1 MILRG
6 LSTLSSTA
14 AGPARPPLS
23 STTPRRL
30 VHLAPTIAVTAD
42 HSWQSPETIQ
52 AFVDNIPR
60 LNKFV
65 AARDLEVVLLLIPES
80 SRSSKLNHW
89 SNAAAGSST
98 PQRRSNDAET
108 VIADDT
114 IKSTKRPA
122 AAAPSSR
129 ADTKRPKL
137 IPQCF
142 LTEES
147 CNKATKNCSGHGD
160 CSNKYLSTDKT
171 ACFSCKCKVSIEH
184 RKDSKGNTYDR
195 TVHWGGNTCQKED
208 ISVEFWLITLFTVTI
223 IGAVTFAIG
232 LLYSVGE
239 ETLPG
244 VIGAGVSRTK

>member
-1 MILRG
+1 M
-6 LSTLSSTA
+6 
-14 AGPARPPLS
+14 
-23 STTPRRL
+23 
-30 VHLAPTIAVTAD
+30 
-42 HSWQSPETIQ
+42 
-52 AFVDNIPR
+52 PR

-65 AARDLEVVLLLIPES
+65 AARDLEVVLVLMPES

-89 SNAAAGSST
+89 SSAAAGSNA
-98 PQRRSNDAET
+98 QRRANDAET
-108 VIADDT
+108 VITDDT
-114 IKSTKRPA
+114 ITKSTKRPA

-129 ADTKRPKL
+129 ADTKRSKPV
-137 IPQCF
+137 PQCF

-160 CSNKYLSTDKT
+160 CANKYLPTDKT
-171 ACFSCKCKVSIEH
+171 ACFSCKCKASAEH
-184 RKDSKGNTYDR
+184 RKDGKGNTYDR
-195 TVHWGGNTCQKED
+195 TVHWGGNICQKED